1 MTDQDSLFDMGAPGL
16 PGPEADGLGDPA
28 RVETRAQGA
37 HLSALEV
44 SRALGQEHPP
54 TPEQTAVIEAPL
66 RAQLVVAGA
75 GSGKTETMTARVV
88 WLVANGLVEPEQ
100 VLGLTFTLSLIHI

>member
-16 PGPEADGLGDPA
+16 PGPEADELGDPA

-54 TPEQTAVIEAPL
+54 TPEQAAVIEAPSAPSSSS
-66 RAQLVVAGA
+66 RGP
-75 GSGKTETMTARVV
+75 GPAR
-88 WLVANGLVEPEQ
+88 PRQ
-100 VLGLTFTLSLIHI
+100 